1 MRLFKSLNFFGMGA
15 RSAGHEIERLI
26 CDMMRRKFGIEK
38 RDFIPICMRI
48 CFLGSLMLL
57 HLTARHLSGMF

>member
-1 MRLFKSLNFFGMGA
+1 MGA

-38 RDFIPICMRI
+38 RDFIAICMRI
-48 CFLGSLMLL
+48 CFLGSLLLL